1 MPVGCEHSL
10 ILSVGKLRGSW
21 LCCLEIFFFTPFK
34 VIPGMEKKGNRG
46 AIWYYSF
53 AEVVQLT
60 LPEEQRVSITTITVG
75 LSTILTC
82 GIRGALRP
90 PIIWKRNGIILNFL
104 DLEDI
109 NVSPELLLLM
119 YSMRLHFTA
128 DSLKGTSF
136 VSFLSW
142 KNKAGVMFC
151 FYRNVLIITAE
162 SVGSWDAQ
170 LTASCLALILHPL
183 FLVQFSATRAALE
196 SRGRSSAHH

>member
-1 MPVGCEHSL
+1 
-10 ILSVGKLRGSW
+10 
-21 LCCLEIFFFTPFK
+21 
-34 VIPGMEKKGNRG
+34 MEKKGNRG
-46 AIWYYSF
+46 AIWCYSF

-119 YSMRLHFTA
+119 Y
-128 DSLKGTSF
+128 
-136 VSFLSW
+136 
-142 KNKAGVMFC
+142 
-151 FYRNVLIITAE
+151 
-162 SVGSWDAQ
+162 
-170 LTASCLALILHPL
+170 
-183 FLVQFSATRAALE
+183 
-196 SRGRSSAHH
+196 